1 MAVLAGEDKRD
12 TVDVFVES
20 VQALPGRL
28 EAFLQ
33 ARRAPAAGSK
43 AARQPLLASKL
54 HADAGD
60 AIRVRSRVPRHAMR
74 LGPSLSVIV
83 AIPAVNHRE
92 GR

>member
-1 MAVLAGEDKRD
+1 VAVLAGEDKRD

-33 ARRAPAAGSK
+33 ARRAPAAG
-43 AARQPLLASKL
+43 ARAVRDPLLASKL

-60 AIRVRSRVPRHAMR
+60 SIRVRPCSSPQNT
-74 LGPSLSVIV
+74 L
-83 AIPAVNHRE
+83 
-92 GR
+92 

>member
-33 ARRAPAAGSK
+33 GRRVRAAGHQ
-43 AARQPLLASKL
+43 AASEPLLASKL

-60 AIRVRSRVPRHAMR
+60 AICVRPHARPQHEGTAACQNQSPLHCPRY
-74 LGPSLSVIV
+74 
-83 AIPAVNHRE
+83 
-92 GR
+92 